1 MTDAAALVA
10 GFDLDA
16 ARWYAGKAR
25 SETSRRVVDDW
36 TVGPGRLI
44 VFAVDYEDG
53 GSDLYLLPAIDD
65 DGLREAAPGDGV
77 YAALAGSGGE
87 ERALGMDQ
95 TNTSVIVGDRIVK
108 AYRRLEPG
116 VHPEVEILEALAAR
130 DFDGIP
136 AVHGSTRRTL
146 PDGASVDL
154 AVVQEL
160 IEGAPD
166 GWESLIAP
174 LEALIDEEGE
184 LVDLGPE
191 LARVGRTMGRLHAE
205 LAAAFGVHTAS
216 DAQREAWRDGARAQI
231 DEALRILPH
240 PLAAELQND
249 STRIRFELEGFTHGG
264 APLVTRVHGDLH
276 VAQFLRTP
284 SGVFAIDFEGEP
296 TRTIDERR
304 QPTSPMRDVACLVR
318 SLDHVAR
325 SAQVRAGLGAP
336 VMDEWIRF
344 AQDVVLAS
352 YEDGLGDSRIR
363 LDRKLL
369 RLFCLEKE
377 LYEFVY
383 AARILPEWL
392 YAPQLGMQWLMRD
405 DAAL

>member
-25 SETSRRVVDDW
+25 EETGRRVVDAW
-36 TVGPGRLI
+36 PVGPGRLI
-44 VFAVDYEDG
+44 VFAVEYADG

-65 DGLREAAPGDGV
+65 DGLREAGPGDGV
-77 YAALAGSGGE
+77 YAALAGNDGE

-108 AYRRLEPG
+108 VYRRLEPG
-116 VHPEVEILEALAAR
+116 AHPEVEILAALAAR
-130 DFDGIP
+130 GFDGIP
-136 AVHGSTRRTL
+136 ALRSSAARTL
-146 PDGASVDL
+146 PDGSHVDL
-154 AVVQEL
+154 AVTQDL
-160 IEGAPD
+160 IEGSPD

-174 LEALIDEEGE
+174 LEALIDGEGD
-184 LVDLGPE
+184 VADLGPE

-205 LAAAFGVHTAS
+205 LAAAFGVHAAS
-216 DAQREAWRDGARAQI
+216 DAQREGWRDGAREQL

-240 PLAAELQND
+240 PLASELHND
-249 STRIRFELEGFTHGG
+249 ATRIRVELEGFTAGD

-276 VAQFLRTP
+276 IAQFLRTP
-284 SGVFAIDFEGEP
+284 TGVFAIDFEGEP

-336 VMDEWIRF
+336 AMDEWIRF
-344 AQDVVLAS
+344 AQEVVLAS
-352 YEDGLGDSRIR
+352 YDDGLGDSPVR
-363 LDRKLL
+363 LDRKTL

>member
-1 MTDAAALVA
+1 MNEAEALVA

-25 SETSRRVVDDW
+25 EETGRRVVDDW
-36 TVGPGRLI
+36 PVGPGRLI
-44 VFAVDYEDG
+44 VFAVDYADG
-53 GSDLYLLPAIDD
+53 GHDLYLLPTIDE
-65 DGLREAAPGDGV
+65 DGLREAGPGDGV
-77 YAALAGSGGE
+77 YSALACGDGE

-108 AYRRLEPG
+108 VYRRLEPG
-116 VHPEVEILEALAAR
+116 AHPEVEILTALAAR
-130 DFDGIP
+130 GFDGVP
-136 AVHGSTRRTL
+136 TVRGSAARTL
-146 PDGASVDL
+146 PDGSHVDL
-154 AVVQEL
+154 AIVQDL
-160 IEGAPD
+160 IEGSPD

-174 LEALIDEEGE
+174 LKALIDGEGD
-184 LVDLGPE
+184 VADLGPE

-205 LAAAFGVHTAS
+205 LAAAFGVHAAA
-216 DAQREAWRDGARAQI
+216 DAQREGWRDGARKQLE
-231 DEALRILPH
+231 EALRILPH
-240 PLAAELQND
+240 PLAAELHND
-249 STRIRFELEGFTHGG
+249 ATRIRFELERFTAGD

-276 VAQFLRTP
+276 IAQFLRTP
-284 SGVFAIDFEGEP
+284 TGVFAIDFEGEP

-336 VMDEWIRF
+336 AMDEWIRF
-344 AQDVVLAS
+344 AQEIVLAS
-352 YEDGLGDSRIR
+352 YENGLGDSHIQ
-363 LDRKLL
+363 LDRPVL

>member
-10 GFDLDA
+10 GFDLDT

-25 SETSRRVVDDW
+25 EETGRRVVDDW
-36 TVGPGRLI
+36 PVGPGRLI
-44 VFAVDYEDG
+44 VFAVEYADG
-53 GSDLYLLPAIDD
+53 GNDLYLLPAIDD
-65 DGLREAAPGDGV
+65 DGLREAGPGDGV
-77 YAALAGSGGE
+77 YAVLAGSDGE

-108 AYRRLEPG
+108 VYRRLEPG
-116 VHPEVEILEALAAR
+116 AHPEVEILAALAAR

-136 AVHGSTRRTL
+136 ALRSSTARTL
-146 PDGASVDL
+146 PDGSHVDL
-154 AVVQEL
+154 AVAQDL
-160 IEGAPD
+160 IEGSPD

-174 LEALIDEEGE
+174 LEALIDGEGD
-184 LVDLGPE
+184 VADLGPE

-205 LAAAFGVHTAS
+205 LAAAFGVHAAS
-216 DAQREAWRDGARAQI
+216 DAQREGWRDGAREQL

-240 PLAAELQND
+240 PLASELHND
-249 STRIRFELEGFTHGG
+249 ATRIRVELEGFTAGG

-276 VAQFLRTP
+276 IAQFLRTP
-284 SGVFAIDFEGEP
+284 AGVFAIDFEGEP

-344 AQDVVLAS
+344 AQEVVLAS
-352 YEDGLGDSRIR
+352 YDNGLGDSPVR
-363 LDRKLL
+363 LDRQTL

>member
-1 MTDAAALVA
+1 VSAAAALVA

-25 SETSRRVVDDW
+25 DETGRRVVDAW
-36 TVGPGRLI
+36 PVGPGQLI
-44 VFAVDYEDG
+44 VFAVDYADG
-53 GSDLYLLPAIDD
+53 GHDLYLLPAIDA
-65 DGLREAAPGDGV
+65 DGLREAGPGDGV
-77 YAALAGSGGE
+77 YAALAGLTGE

-108 AYRRLEPG
+108 VYRRLEPG
-116 VHPEVEILEALAAR
+116 AHPEVELLGALAVR
-130 DFDGIP
+130 GFEGIP
-136 AVHGSTRRTL
+136 TVRGSATRTL
-146 PDGASVDL
+146 PSGAHVDL
-154 AVVQEL
+154 AVVQDL

-174 LEALIDEEGE
+174 LEALIGGAGD
-184 LVDLGPE
+184 VADLGPE
-191 LARVGRTMGRLHAE
+191 LARVGRTIGRLHAE
-205 LAAAFGVHTAS
+205 LAAAFGAQAAA
-216 DAQREAWRDGARAQI
+216 DAQRAGWRDGAREQL
-231 DEALRILPH
+231 DEALRSLP
-240 PLAAELQND
+240 PLLASELQHD
-249 STRIRFELEGFTHGG
+249 ATRIRRELEGFTEGA

-276 VAQFLRTP
+276 IAQFLRTP
-284 SGVFAIDFEGEP
+284 AGVFAIDFEGEP

-304 QPTSPMRDVACLVR
+304 QPTSPLRDVACLVR

-336 VMDEWIRF
+336 VMDGWIRF
-344 AQDVVLAS
+344 AQDAVLTS
-352 YEDGLGDSRIR
+352 YEDGLGDSCVR
-363 LDRKLL
+363 LDRRFL

-405 DAAL
+405 DEAL

>member
-1 MTDAAALVA
+1 MSDAAALVV
-10 GFDLDA
+10 GLDLAA

-25 SETSRRVVDDW
+25 EETGRRVVDDW
-36 TVGPGRLI
+36 PAGPGRLI
-44 VFAVDYEDG
+44 VFAVDYADG

-65 DGLREAAPGDGV
+65 DGLREAGPGDGV
-77 YAALAGSGGE
+77 YAALAGSDGE

-95 TNTSVIVGDRIVK
+95 TNTSVIVGERIVK
-108 AYRRLEPG
+108 VYRRLEPG
-116 VHPEVEILEALAAR
+116 AHPEVELLEALAAR
-130 DFDGIP
+130 GFDGIP
-136 AVHGSTRRTL
+136 PVRGSTRRAL
-146 PDGASVDL
+146 PDGSVVDCAIVQDL
-154 AVVQEL
+154 IV
-160 IEGAPD
+160 GAPD
-166 GWESLIAP
+166 GWESLITP
-174 LEALIDEEGE
+174 LAALIDGDGDIA
-184 LVDLGPE
+184 DLGPE

-205 LAAAFGVHTAS
+205 LAAAFGVHAAT
-216 DAQREAWRDGARAQI
+216 DAQREAWRDGARTQL

-240 PLAAELQND
+240 PLAAELHSD
-249 STRIRFELEGFTHGG
+249 STRIRFELERFAEGD

-276 VAQFLRTP
+276 IAQFLRTP
-284 SGVFAIDFEGEP
+284 AGVYAIDFEGEP
-296 TRTIDERR
+296 TRTIAERR

-352 YEDGLGDSRIR
+352 YEDGLGDARIR
-363 LDRKLL
+363 LDRGLL

-383 AARILPEWL
+383 AARILPAWL

>member
-1 MTDAAALVA
+1 MTAAEALIA
-10 GFDLDA
+10 DFDLSA

-25 SETSRRVVDDW
+25 TETQRHVVDSW
-36 TVGPGRLI
+36 PLGPGELIIFSI
-44 VFAVDYEDG
+44 VFADG

-65 DGLREAAPGDGV
+65 AGLREAGPGDGV
-77 YAALAGSGGE
+77 YAVLAGGGE
-87 ERALGMDQ
+87 ERTLGMDQ

-108 AYRRLEPG
+108 VYRRLERG
-116 VHPEVEILEALAAR
+116 THPEVEILEALAAR
-130 DFDGIP
+130 GYGGIP
-136 AVHGSTRRTL
+136 TLRGSLRRKL
-146 PDGASVDL
+146 PDGSSVNL
-154 AVVQEL
+154 AVVQDL

-166 GWESLIAP
+166 GWESLINP
-174 LEALIDEEGE
+174 LAALIDDQGE
-184 LVDLGPE
+184 LTDLGPE
-191 LARVGRTMGRLHAE
+191 LSRVGHTMGRLHAE
-205 LAAAFGVHTAS
+205 LAAAFGVLAAS
-216 DAQREAWRDGARAQI
+216 EAQRESWRDGARAQL

-240 PLAAELQND
+240 PLAAELYD
-249 STRIRFELEGFTHGG
+249 DGTRIRFELKGFAEGA

-276 VAQFLRTP
+276 IAQFLRAPT
-284 SGVFAIDFEGEP
+284 GIFVVDFEGEP
-296 TRTIDERR
+296 TRSVEERS

-325 SAQVRAGLGAP
+325 SAQVRVGLGELI
-336 VMDEWIRF
+336 MDKWIRF
-344 AQDVVLAS
+344 AQEAVLAG
-352 YEDGLGDSRIR
+352 YEDGLGDSPIQ
-363 LDRKLL
+363 LDRGLL

>member
-1 MTDAAALVA
+1 MTDSAALVA

-25 SETSRRVVDDW
+25 EETGRRVVDAW
-36 TVGPGRLI
+36 PVGPGSLI
-44 VFAVDYEDG
+44 VFAVDYADG

-65 DGLREAAPGDGV
+65 DGLREAGPGDGV
-77 YAALAGSGGE
+77 YAALAGGDGE

-95 TNTSVIVGDRIVK
+95 TNTSVIVGDRIIKV
-108 AYRRLEPG
+108 YRRLEPG
-116 VHPEVEILEALAAR
+116 AHPEVEILEALAALG
-130 DFDGIP
+130 FDGIP
-136 AVHGSTRRTL
+136 AVRGSAARTL
-146 PDGASVDL
+146 PDGSHVDL
-154 AVVQEL
+154 AITQEL
-160 IEGAPD
+160 VEGAPD

-174 LEALIDEEGE
+174 LEALIDGEGD
-184 LVDLGPE
+184 VADLGPE

-205 LAAAFGVHTAS
+205 LAAAFGVQAAS
-216 DAQREAWRDGARAQI
+216 DAQRAGWRDGAREQL

-240 PLAAELQND
+240 PLASELHND
-249 STRIRFELEGFTHGG
+249 ATRIRVELEGFSAGD

-276 VAQFLRTP
+276 IAQFLRTP
-284 SGVFAIDFEGEP
+284 TGVFAIDFEGEP

-336 VMDEWIRF
+336 AMDEWIRF
-344 AQDVVLAS
+344 AQEVVLAS
-352 YEDGLGDSRIR
+352 YDDGLGDSPVR
-363 LDRKLL
+363 LDRKTL